1 MKNRWMAEVVNVDIV
16 EFQEVDRVVCEMEE
30 EEENYPKSFP
40 VFAHYQ
46 TMSRPGAHLSVLTM
60 WLQKV

>member
-1 MKNRWMAEVVNVDIV
+1 MAEVVNVEIV

-60 WLQKV
+60 